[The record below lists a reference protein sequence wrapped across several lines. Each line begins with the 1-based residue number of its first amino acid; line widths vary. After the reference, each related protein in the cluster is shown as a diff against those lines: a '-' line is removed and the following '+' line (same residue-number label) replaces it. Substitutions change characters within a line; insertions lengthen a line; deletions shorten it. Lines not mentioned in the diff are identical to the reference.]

1 MKRASGSPLPCFL
14 PAGCMLA
21 PPFFGFRSGFLLLRP
36 WFIIPFTFPLDNHL
50 SLCKHQSR
58 TKELLKVR
66 PVTHR
71 RMFFSF
77 SFMRLSSQE
86 NLFVMKLACLLFLR
100 GSSFQ
105 LIVKIY
111 SQLSTGVTTHL
122 PLTGALGVPWQSF
135 LISLCSFFGC
145 CCFHPSFRLFPPNL
159 HTSQSSLHIAHPNL
173 PAHPVS
179 FNR

>member
-1 MKRASGSPLPCFL
+1 MKRAPGSPLPCFL
-14 PAGCMLA
+14 PAGCMLTS
-21 PPFFGFRSGFLLLRP
+21 PFFGFCSRFLLLRP

-58 TKELLKVR
+58 TRELMKVR

-105 LIVKIY
+105 LWLSKSTLNFSLVL
-111 SQLSTGVTTHL
+111 QLTYHSPGPSEYPGNHFLFLYAAFLAVVVFILHL
-122 PLTGALGVPWQSF
+122 DYFPQISILLRVPY
-135 LISLCSFFGC
+135 
-145 CCFHPSFRLFPPNL
+145 
-159 HTSQSSLHIAHPNL
+159 T
-173 PAHPVS
+173 
-179 FNR
+179 